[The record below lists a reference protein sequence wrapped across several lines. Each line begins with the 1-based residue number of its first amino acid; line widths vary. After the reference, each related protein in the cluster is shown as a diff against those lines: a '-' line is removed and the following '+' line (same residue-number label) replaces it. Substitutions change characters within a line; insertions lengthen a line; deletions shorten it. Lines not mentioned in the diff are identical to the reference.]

1 MSLDDLYREVILDHY
16 RNPRRR
22 GSLEHPDAHAEGQN
36 PLCGDEISLDVA
48 LDGDR
53 VADVRILGRGCSIS
67 QASASMMAEAV
78 AGKTLAEIVDL
89 THRFKAM
96 MEIEEGDP
104 GIDETRPGAALGD
117 LEALARRAPVP
128 GAHQVR
134 RPALGHTG
142 RGAGRP
148 PPHLSGRRQRPGAY
162 RPRRKSSPDGSAVS
176 RTIASYPPASNSA
189 ARPMSPDR
197 MMRPAAMTCTRSTV
211 M

>member
-48 LDGDR
+48 LDGER

-78 AGKTLAEIVDL
+78 AGKTLAEIADL

-96 MEIEEGDP
+96 MEIEEGEA
-104 GIDETRPGAALGD
+104 GIDEGRPGAALGD
-117 LEALARRAPVP
+117 LEALR
-128 GAHQVR
+128 GVR
-134 RPALGHTG
+134 RFPVRIKCADLPWATL
-142 RGAGRP
+142 AEA
-148 PPHLSGRRQRPGAY
+148 LSGL
-162 RPRRKSSPDGSAVS
+162 
-176 RTIASYPPASNSA
+176 PASGA
-189 ARPMSPDR
+189 AG
-197 MMRPAAMTCTRSTV
+197 
-211 M
+211 